1 MNSNAVENE
10 RTSDLRRPVPLQYHA
25 ESDRVW
31 YVRSQHVFAI
41 EMIAIA
47 RAMELLEYDKDAVP
61 VYLADEEEDAI
72 ETTIEV
78 PHFFGSVTAVAHFV
92 DVMASFD
99 GCVSLKDMPKRARI
113 GSLAKW
119 NALLAKW
126 LRFCDDV
133 ARGIES
139 GAELKNLLDTVW
151 AKEPPEPGFYAVGN
165 DDTFLVTHAGEV
177 LEVVRG
183 GMDGPVVTRVTA
195 LPVGVGCE
203 LMDGAAWLPSV
214 VLQAARIVGVFS
226 PLLDLADGAVDVLD
240 EVLFGGGQSPCTTD
254 MDLRRDGLVAVEG
267 DRLQLTSRCRRLLAE
282 LCTILTRGPLLPLV
296 DEEAVG

>member
-1 MNSNAVENE
+1 MSPQSTDTADA
-10 RTSDLRRPVPLQYHA
+10 RLRQPVPLLYHA

-31 YVRSQHVFAI
+31 YVRNHLVFAI
-41 EMIAIA
+41 ELIALA
-47 RAMELLEYDKDAVP
+47 RANELLAKHPDADP
-61 VYLADEEEDAI
+61 VELADGFE
-72 ETTIEV
+72 IEV
-78 PHFFGSVTAVAHFV
+78 PHFFGTVTAVAHFG
-92 DVMASFD
+92 DVMTAFS
-99 GCVSLKDMPKRARI
+99 GCVTLKDLPTRARI
-113 GSLAKW
+113 GSLSKV
-119 NALLAKW
+119 NALLARW
-126 LRFCDDV
+126 LRFCDDI
-133 ARGIES
+133 ATRIES
-139 GAELKNLLDTVW
+139 GAELDKLLASVW
-151 AKEPPEPGFYAVGN
+151 AKEPPEPGFYAVGA

-195 LPVGVGCE
+195 LPSGVGCE

-214 VLQAARIVGVFS
+214 VLQAARIVGVSS

-240 EVLFGGGQSPCTTD
+240 EVLFGGGQSPGTTD
-254 MDLRRDGLVAVEG
+254 IDALQRDGLVAVEG